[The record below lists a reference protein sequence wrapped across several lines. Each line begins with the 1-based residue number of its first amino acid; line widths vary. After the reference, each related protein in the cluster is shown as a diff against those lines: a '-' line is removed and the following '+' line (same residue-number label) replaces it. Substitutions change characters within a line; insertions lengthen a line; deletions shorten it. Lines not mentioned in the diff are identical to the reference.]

1 MWKSGWGGSLHAALR
16 AVQRRHGREPE
27 NMGMRRVAFGCG
39 FKITPTGE
47 GDVIRGQAES
57 RLIK

>member
-1 MWKSGWGGSLHAALR
+1 
-16 AVQRRHGREPE
+16 
-27 NMGMRRVAFGCG
+27 MGMRRVAFGCG